1 MLTSTPPASTPSTI
15 PPHYQR
21 EADYRR
27 AQQLA
32 KSMLDS
38 GLISLSQI
46 NTLCKLNKE
55 SFSPIIAVLSPD
67 YVDYTTKQR

>member
-1 MLTSTPPASTPSTI
+1 MSTTIPPASSLSSI
-15 PPHYQR
+15 PPYYQR

-38 GLISLSQI
+38 GLISLSQF
-46 NTLCKLNKE
+46 NKLCKLNKE

>member
-1 MLTSTPPASTPSTI
+1 MSTAIPPVPNPSAI

-38 GLISLSQI
+38 GLISLSQF
-46 NTLCKLNKE
+46 NKLCKLNKE

-67 YVDYTTKQR
+67 YVDYTTNQR